1 MTTIKLLT
9 ISTNFILLISAAG
22 VVQAIILAALLFFH
36 PKSDRTA
43 SSFLSLHILTI
54 SLFMLMPV
62 VEYFFSWRSLAA
74 LISFQYLIGPFLYLY
89 IRSFKGS
96 ITWRI
101 AWPHFL
107 LFAIVSGI
115 MIFYYYPWISKF
127 PDSDKAP
134 LEILLAPITY
144 ALVFARNAQ
153 MLAYYFLCRRIL
165 GRYQRSIQHLFS
177 ETSKV
182 NLDWI
187 KWLLN
192 GFLLLIIIVFAIIY
206 FIVTYPENFSLFIL
220 ISTAVITPYIYVVAI
235 KGMGQPTL
243 WQIEAGKNKEKIE
256 EEITVVEKIQTSTKR
271 SEPPLS
277 QPLVDEKTN
286 EIIGGIILLMEKDK
300 LYQEPELTLQ
310 LLSDKL
316 RVPAYQVSQA
326 INDGL
331 KKNFYDVVNGYRVE
345 EAKRLLID
353 SKNKNYTIL
362 SVGFEAGFN
371 SKTTFNTVFKKF
383 TGLTPTEFR
392 DKFKLALQEI

>member
-1 MTTIKLLT
+1 
-9 ISTNFILLISAAG
+9 
-22 VVQAIILAALLFFH
+22 
-36 PKSDRTA
+36 
-43 SSFLSLHILTI
+43 
-54 SLFMLMPV
+54 MLMPV

-134 LEILLAPITY
+134 PEILLAPITY

-165 GRYQRSIQHLFS
+165 GRYQRSIQHLYS
-177 ETSKV
+177 ETSKI

-187 KWLLN
+187 RWLLN

-243 WQIEAGKNKEKIE
+243 WQVEASKNKEKIE
-256 EEITVVEKIQTSTKR
+256 EEITEAEKIQTSAKR
-271 SEPPLS
+271 SKEQLPGKAFS
-277 QPLVDEKTN
+277 DEKTN
-286 EIIGGIILLMEKDK
+286 EIIGSIILLMEKDK

-310 LLSDKL
+310 ILSDKL
-316 RVPAYQVSQA
+316 AIPAYQVSQTL
-326 INDGL
+326 NEGL
-331 KKNFYDVVNGYRVE
+331 KRNFYDLINSYRVE
-345 EAKRLLID
+345 EAKRLLMD
-353 SKNKNYTIL
+353 SKNKNFTIL

-383 TGLTPTEFR
+383 TGLTPTEYR
-392 DKFKLALQEI
+392 DKYKMIPIEA